1 MHELLSKIEPEHL
14 IGLVSVIG
22 AFACGIVG
30 IVMGVGLA
38 MRRVELAA
46 GLKRDMLDRGMT
58 AEEILIVMEAGS
70 KDVHHHRKNHMEKSP
85 MEAEV

>member
-1 MHELLSKIEPEHL
+1 MHELLSKIEPGHL

-22 AFACGIVG
+22 GLACGIVA
-30 IVMGVGLA
+30 IVMGVGLE

-58 AEEILIVMEAGS
+58 AEEIRIVMEAGS
-70 KDVHHHRKNHMEKSP
+70 KDVHHHGKNHMEKSR